1 MAARSE
7 MALTLADA
15 IIRRTPIGALGY
27 PGDEALER
35 AAGIVGGEL
44 GWSVARRQDEI
55 AAVKQFYGIV
65 NALKT

>member
-1 MAARSE
+1 

-27 PGDEALER
+27 PGDGALER
-35 AAGIVGGEL
+35 AAAVVGGEL
-44 GWSVARRQDEI
+44 GWSAAQREDEI
-55 AAVKQFYGIV
+55 AAVKRFYGIV

>member
-1 MAARSE
+1 MAV
-7 MALTLADA
+7 TLADA

-35 AAGIVGGEL
+35 AAAVVGGEL
-44 GWSVARRQDEI
+44 GWSAARRQEEVDS
-55 AAVKQFYGIV
+55 VKRFYGIV